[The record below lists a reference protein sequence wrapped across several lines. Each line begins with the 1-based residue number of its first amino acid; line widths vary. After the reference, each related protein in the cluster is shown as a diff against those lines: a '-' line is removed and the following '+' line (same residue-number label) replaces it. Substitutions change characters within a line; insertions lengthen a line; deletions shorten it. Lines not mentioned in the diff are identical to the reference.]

1 VHGASICRAFGEPRV
16 PHQRIA
22 LDDRL
27 FLPPGTAAI
36 LWDLDG
42 TLVDSFQFDLDVC
55 ARILSTHAGRPIHI
69 PDALLREGFALS
81 GADFWRFLFTS
92 LDVEASAKPL
102 DQALEAAHA
111 DWLAQRLEQAFPI
124 HEGVHEVLAAARAA
138 GLRQAVVSNNP
149 QEEVETILANSGLS
163 DSFDLVAGND
173 GSGRAKKPA
182 PDSYLYAA
190 GALGLD
196 PGKCAAVEDS
206 VLGLTA
212 ARASGAYVIAIAS
225 GAESF
230 ETVKASGLADVC
242 YTGLTRCRVGW
253 SAGGSTKLCT
263 PSKDVPELLRGL
275 SGGSK
280 PLDIEWNNDD
290 WALFGTMVASLPMG

>member
-1 VHGASICRAFGEPRV
+1 V
-16 PHQRIA
+16 PTQRIS

-42 TLVDSFQFDLDVC
+42 TLVDSFRFDLDVC
-55 ARILSTHAGRPIHI
+55 ARILSSRAGRPIHI
-69 PDALLREGFALS
+69 PDRLLREGFAMS

-92 LDVEASAKPL
+92 LDVEASAG
-102 DQALEAAHA
+102 ALESAHA
-111 DWLAQRLEQAFPI
+111 DWLAGRLEQAFPI
-124 HEGVHEVLAAARAA
+124 NEGVREVVAAARAA
-138 GLRQAVVSNNP
+138 DLRQAVVSNNP
-149 QEEVETILANSGLS
+149 QDEVERILANSGLA

-190 GALGLD
+190 GMLGFD
-196 PGKCAAVEDS
+196 TSRCAAVEDS

-212 ARASGAYVIAIAS
+212 ARASGGHVIAIAS

-230 ETVKASGLADVC
+230 ATLKASGLADVC
-242 YTGLTRCRVGW
+242 YTRLTRCRVAWLGEG
-253 SAGGSTKLCT
+253 SASVTT
-263 PSKDVPELLRGL
+263 PSDDVSALLRGL
-275 SGGSK
+275 AGDAEA
-280 PLDIEWNNDD
+280 LHVAWNNDD
-290 WALFGTMVASLPMG
+290 WAHLGASVAVR